1 MYDQLD
7 TMQAA
12 VDSTESIPRFG
23 YTASALL
30 TNDGIEGHNEY
41 SDNNSNNIPLA
52 DGTQLSLQEIEKGFR
67 DNISTLSRAFLTHFF
82 GRSSYNI
89 NRMRTLLSSVLG
101 TCKADYAHN
110 FRAWDSTATY
120 MENDVCFLVAYGIR
134 YCFKSLIDDNTDPIE
149 AHADGTLEYDEGSW
163 VLLTEQRDV
172 RHPVGKPFIWFGGT
186 LPDNYICF
194 SDGSQKYWADYP
206 ELNNPEFRALLTR
219 FTRYGARANDE
230 TFNVPNINELYPM
243 STDLPEEVSTIAA
256 KIPPHGHLLQSGIV
270 QTNSTTSTN
279 HTHPTYSTN
288 NSGGH
293 RHYLGDYQSSQHSV
307 AADGAWHED
316 SKFYGDFVYEGI
328 GSHDNEYHDYR
339 ITLYPS
345 IGEASGNAI
354 LAGKPN
360 YWAPHYIPSV
370 TAKTLPHTH
379 SGAVTP
385 SGAGDFGEAS
395 GKYRPGT
402 VKTILAVR
410 AS

>member
-41 SDNNSNNIPLA
+41 SDNNVNNIPLA
-52 DGTQLSLQEIEKGFR
+52 GGTQLSLQEIEKGFR

-89 NRMRTLLSSVLG
+89 NKMRTLLSDVLETG
-101 TCKADYAHN
+101 KADYAHN

-206 ELNNPEFRALLTR
+206 ELDNPEFRALLTR
-219 FTRYGARANDE
+219 FTRYGARANDV
-230 TFNVPNINELYPM
+230 TFNVPNINELYLM
-243 STDLPEEVSTIAA
+243 STELPDEVSTIVA
-256 KIPPHGHLLQSGIV
+256 KVPPHGHPLQTGTV
-270 QTNSTTSTN
+270 QTNSTTSEN
-279 HTHPTYSTN
+279 HKHPMTTSEN
-288 NSGGH
+288 GSH
-293 RHYLGDYQSSQHSV
+293 RHYLGDYEPDGGRV
-307 AADGAWHED
+307 DADGDWHED
-316 SKFYGDFVYEGI
+316 SKFFGDWEYQGEGDEYGNVHADF
-328 GSHDNEYHDYR
+328 R
-339 ITLYPS
+339 ITMYPNIS
-345 IGEASGNAI
+345 PAAFGN
-354 LAGKPN
+354 
-360 YWAPHYIPSV
+360 HSV
-370 TAKTLPHTH
+370 SSDAETH
-379 SGAVTP
+379 SHAHTGTVTP
-385 SGAGDFGEAS
+385 SGAGDFYEAS

>member
-7 TMQAA
+7 TMQTA
-12 VDSTESIPRFG
+12 VDNTESIPRFG

-30 TNDGIEGHNEY
+30 TNDGITGHNEY

-89 NRMRTLLSSVLG
+89 NRMRTLLSSVLE
-101 TCKADYAHN
+101 TSKADYAHN

-194 SDGSQKYWADYP
+194 SDGSQNYWADYP

-219 FTRYGARANDE
+219 FTRYGARANDV

-243 STDLPEEVSTIAA
+243 STELPDEISTIAA
-256 KIPPHGHLLQSGIV
+256 KVPPHGHLLQNGIV
-270 QTNSTTSTN
+270 QTNSTTNEN
-279 HTHPTYSTN
+279 HKHPMTTSEN
-288 NSGGH
+288 GSH

-307 AADGAWHED
+307 EADGKWHED
-316 SKFYGDFVYEGI
+316 SKFFGAFEYTRGGEDG
-328 GSHDNEYHDYR
+328 GSERTEDYR
-339 ITLYPS
+339 ITMYPNIS
-345 IGEASGNAI
+345 PATFGN
-354 LAGKPN
+354 
-360 YWAPHYIPSV
+360 HSV
-370 TAKTLPHTH
+370 SSSAETHSHTH
-379 SGAVTP
+379 SGTVTP
-385 SGAGDFGEAS
+385 SDAGDFGDSE

>member
-7 TMQAA
+7 TMQTA
-12 VDSTESIPRFG
+12 VDNTESIPRFG

-30 TNDGIEGHNEY
+30 TNDGITGHNAY

-219 FTRYGARANDE
+219 FTRYGARANDV

-243 STDLPEEVSTIAA
+243 STELPDEISTIAA
-256 KIPPHGHLLQSGIV
+256 KVPPHGHLLQSGTV
-270 QTNSTTSTN
+270 LTNSTTNEN
-279 HTHPTYSTN
+279 HTHPITTSTN
-288 NSGGH
+288 GSH
-293 RHYLGDYQSSQHSV
+293 RHYTGDYQSSQHSV
-307 AADGAWHED
+307 EADGDWHED
-316 SKFYGDFVYEGI
+316 SKFHGDFGTYADKEQ
-328 GSHDNEYHDYR
+328 DYYF
-339 ITLYPS
+339 TDTS
-345 IGEASGNAI
+345 IYLTPNLEAVTFSDH
-354 LAGKPN
+354 L
-360 YWAPHYIPSV
+360 V
-370 TAKTLPHTH
+370 TAPDRALAHTH

-385 SGAGDFGEAS
+385 SGSGDFGVAS

-402 VKTILAVR
+402 IKTTLVVR

>member
-12 VDSTESIPRFG
+12 VDNTESIPRFG

-30 TNDGIEGHNEY
+30 TDDGIAGHNEY
-41 SDNNSNNIPLA
+41 SDNNVNNIPLA

-89 NRMRTLLSSVLG
+89 NRMRTLMSSVLG
-101 TCKADYAHN
+101 TYKADYAHN

-206 ELNNPEFRALLTR
+206 ELNNSEFRALLTR
-219 FTRYGARANDE
+219 FTRYGARANDT

-243 STDLPEEVSTIAA
+243 STGLPDEVSTIAA
-256 KIPPHGHLLQSGIV
+256 KVPPHGHSLIQGTV
-270 QTNSTTSTN
+270 QTNSTTSEN
-279 HTHPTYSTN
+279 HKHPMTTSEN
-288 NSGGH
+288 GSH

-307 AADGAWHED
+307 PADGKWHED
-316 SKFYGDFVYEGI
+316 SKFYGAWVYEGS
-328 GSHDNEYHDYR
+328 GDEHGNDYADFR
-339 ITLYPS
+339 ITMYPNIS
-345 IGEASGNAI
+345 PATFGN
-354 LAGKPN
+354 
-360 YWAPHYIPSV
+360 HSV
-370 TAKTLPHTH
+370 SSDAETHSHTH
-379 SGAVTP
+379 TGTVIP
-385 SGAGDFGEAS
+385 SGAGDFGESS

>member
-7 TMQAA
+7 TLQTA
-12 VDSTESIPRFG
+12 VDSAESIPRFG

-41 SDNNSNNIPLA
+41 SDNNVNNIPRA

-101 TCKADYAHN
+101 TYKADYAHN

-134 YCFKSLIDDNTDPIE
+134 YCFKSLIDDNTDTIK
-149 AHADGTLEYDEGSW
+149 ANADGTLEYDEGSW
-163 VLLTEQRDV
+163 LLLTEQRDV

-194 SDGSQKYWADYP
+194 SDGSQNYWADYP

-219 FTRYGARANDE
+219 FTRYGARANDV

-243 STDLPEEVSTIAA
+243 STELPDEVSTIVA
-256 KIPPHGHLLQSGIV
+256 KVPPHGHPLQPGTV
-270 QTNSTTSTN
+270 RTNSTTSEDHN
-279 HTHPTYSTN
+279 HPMTTSEN
-288 NSGGH
+288 GSH
-293 RHYLGDYQSSQHSV
+293 RHYLGDYYSTQHSV
-307 AADGAWHED
+307 PADGNWHED
-316 SKFYGDFVYEGI
+316 SKFRGAFEYTWGGEDG
-328 GSHDNEYHDYR
+328 GSEQTADYR
-339 ITLYPS
+339 ITMYPNIS
-345 IGEASGNAI
+345 AQTSGNHTVN
-354 LAGKPN
+354 G
-360 YWAPHYIPSV
+360 SSE
-370 TAKTLPHTH
+370 TH
-379 SGAVTP
+379 SHIHSGTVTP
-385 SGAGDFGEAS
+385 SGAGDFGVSE

>member
-7 TMQAA
+7 TMQTD
-12 VDSTESIPRFG
+12 VDNTESIPRFG

-41 SDNNSNNIPLA
+41 SDNNVNNIPLA

-120 MENDVCFLVAYGIR
+120 MENDVCFLVANGIR
-134 YCFKSLIDDNTDPIE
+134 YCFKSLVNNNTESISVSIN
-149 AHADGTLEYDEGSW
+149 GIITYGSSHTSTSTHW
-163 VLLTEQRDV
+163 SLLTEQRDV
-172 RHPVGKPFIWFGGT
+172 RHPVGKPFIWLGGA

-219 FTRYGARANDE
+219 FTRYGARANDA

-243 STDLPEEVSTIAA
+243 STDLPDEVSTIGA
-256 KIPPHGHLLQSGIV
+256 KVPPHGHFLMEGTV
-270 QTNSTTSTN
+270 QTNSTTNEN
-279 HTHPTYSTN
+279 HKHPMTTSEN
-288 NSGGH
+288 GSH
-293 RHYLGDYQSSQHSV
+293 RHYLGDYQSTQHSV
-307 AADGAWHED
+307 AADGKWHED
-316 SKFYGDFVYEGI
+316 SKFYGAFEYTRGGEDG
-328 GSHDNEYHDYR
+328 GSERTEDYR
-339 ITLYPS
+339 ITMYPNIS
-345 IGEASGNAI
+345 PATFGN
-354 LAGKPN
+354 
-360 YWAPHYIPSV
+360 HSV
-370 TAKTLPHTH
+370 SSSAETHSHTH
-379 SGAVTP
+379 SGIVTP
-385 SGAGDFGEAS
+385 SGAGDFGDSE

>member
-12 VDSTESIPRFG
+12 VDNTESIPRFG

-41 SDNNSNNIPLA
+41 SDNNVNNIPLA

-110 FRAWDSTATY
+110 FRAWDSTAVY
-120 MENDVCFLVAYGIR
+120 NENDVCFLVAYGIR

-172 RHPVGKPFIWFGGT
+172 RHPVGKPFIWLGGT

-219 FTRYGARANDE
+219 FTRYGARANDA

-243 STDLPEEVSTIAA
+243 STELPDEVSTIAA
-256 KIPPHGHLLQSGIV
+256 KVPPHGHLLQNGIV
-270 QTNSTTSTN
+270 QTNSTTNEN
-279 HTHPTYSTN
+279 HKHPMTTSEN
-288 NSGGH
+288 GSH

-307 AADGAWHED
+307 EADGKWHED
-316 SKFYGDFVYEGI
+316 SKFYGAFKYDRWGDE
-328 GSHDNEYHDYR
+328 NEEHEDYR
-339 ITLYPS
+339 ITMYPNIS
-345 IGEASGNAI
+345 PATFGN
-354 LAGKPN
+354 
-360 YWAPHYIPSV
+360 HSV
-370 TAKTLPHTH
+370 SSSAETHSHTH

-385 SGAGDFGEAS
+385 SGAGDFGDSE

>member
-12 VDSTESIPRFG
+12 VDNTESIPRFG

-41 SDNNSNNIPLA
+41 SDNNVNNIPLA
-52 DGTQLSLQEIEKGFR
+52 NGTQLSLQEIEKGFR

-89 NRMRTLLSSVLG
+89 NKMRTLLSSVLG

-110 FRAWDSTATY
+110 FRAWDSTAVY

-194 SDGSQKYWADYP
+194 SDGSQNYWADYP

-219 FTRYGARANDE
+219 FTRYGARANDV

-243 STDLPEEVSTIAA
+243 STGLPDEVSTIAA
-256 KIPPHGHLLQSGIV
+256 KVPPHKHYLMQGTV

-279 HTHPTYSTN
+279 HTHPMTTSEN
-288 NSGGH
+288 GSH

-307 AADGAWHED
+307 DADGKWHED
-316 SKFYGDFVYEGI
+316 SKFHGAFIYDRWGDE
-328 GSHDNEYHDYR
+328 NEEHVDYR
-339 ITLYPS
+339 ITLYPNIS
-345 IGEASGNAI
+345 AATFGN
-354 LAGKPN
+354 
-360 YWAPHYIPSV
+360 HSV
-370 TAKTLPHTH
+370 NGSAETHSHTH
-379 SGAVTP
+379 TGTVTP
-385 SGAGDFGEAS
+385 SGAGDFYEAS

>member
-30 TNDGIEGHNEY
+30 TNDGITGHNEY

-110 FRAWDSTATY
+110 FRAWDGTATY
-120 MENDVCFLVAYGIR
+120 MENDVCFLVANGIR
-134 YCFKSLIDDNTDPIE
+134 YCFKSLVNNNTESISVSIN
-149 AHADGTLEYDEGSW
+149 GIITYGSSHTSTSTHW
-163 VLLTEQRDV
+163 SLLTEQRDV

-219 FTRYGARANDE
+219 FTRYGARANDA

-243 STDLPEEVSTIAA
+243 STDLPDEVSTIGA
-256 KIPPHGHLLQSGIV
+256 KVPPHGHFLMEGTV

-279 HTHPTYSTN
+279 HTHPTDSTN

-293 RHYLGDYQSSQHSV
+293 QHYLGDYQSTQHSV
-307 AADGAWHED
+307 PADGNWHED
-316 SKFYGDFVYEGI
+316 SKFYGDFEGW
-328 GSHDNEYHDYR
+328 GSGDEHGNDHWDYR

-345 IGEASGNAI
+345 IAA
-354 LAGKPN
+354 ATF
-360 YWAPHYIPSV
+360 ADHYIPSV

-379 SGAVTP
+379 TGTVIP